1 MKEMDVLAK
10 LSMFVLGI
18 TVVFFAAYFLGS
30 LVGPVGEQVPVS
42 HEHAEVNE
50 S

>member
-1 MKEMDVLAK
+1 MKEIDMLAK

-18 TVVFFAAYFLGS
+18 TVVFFAAYFVGS
-30 LVGPVGEQVPVS
+30 LVGPVGEQVPAS
-42 HEHAEVNE
+42 HEHVQVNE